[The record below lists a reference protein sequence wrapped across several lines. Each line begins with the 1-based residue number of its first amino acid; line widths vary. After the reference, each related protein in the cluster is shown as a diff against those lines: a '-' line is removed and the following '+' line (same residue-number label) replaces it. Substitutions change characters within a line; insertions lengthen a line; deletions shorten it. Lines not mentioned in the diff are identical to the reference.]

1 MTLSAPSHRSLARGL
16 APTRAHADLA
26 LAVYLEPHVEG
37 RRVLLLG
44 EAEGVLAERFDRLA
58 THLEIIDPVAR
69 EPSRGEVP
77 ELPFDDASFDLVLV
91 CDVRALP
98 EPTAGALRE
107 LHRVLEPGGLLALSS
122 PALLSAPAETRGAK
136 RQRRGSPAQGLLEQ
150 LLAAEFRNVRVLA
163 QAPLAGYAVGDLQ
176 RQRGEEF
183 SIDSTLVEGDL
194 RGEPERI
201 IGLASDAR
209 FPVEPRLWIELPADL
224 QAESEP
230 EERPQPGLIEELR
243 RAEDEA
249 REALHRES
257 DLLRKLEL
265 EHRARQEAEQLV
277 ERARSFERKLLAAE
291 ADYDDAVARV
301 RYFESAAAEHEA
313 SVRHDRE
320 RREASERELGHAK
333 GELAAL
339 ADKLARSEAER
350 QLARTDY
357 EESTRELAELE
368 QRLVE
373 LGKNVL
379 TLEQDKKQHEQTARD
394 LLEELRRLEHD
405 KTAAVEHDARVAEL
419 EAERE
424 RAVQRALE
432 AEVAREAAQMRSDEL
447 RSELEELSTQRALP
461 VHDSVAD
468 QTHGLRATLSG
479 VELELTRAR
488 ADAARQRGEC
498 QGLRLRLNEAEMA
511 LSSVATPV
519 EAQLESTQQ
528 QSKELESK
536 ELAELRLRLVTTEAA
551 LHALREVPAV
561 SMQIRPRHPDPEAD
575 PQLALERARELEEQL
590 SGADQR
596 LSELTRELEEAD
608 RFAELHAED
617 AERLTSVETELEQS
631 RGRLDD
637 LESELRSLED
647 ELRSTRVVLNAQQDD
662 LSRAQHAVER
672 AHSEAAARQEQAER
686 HEAERDDARAALADA
701 RALLSQLAGRVG
713 ADENDHSSI
722 VQAYSAQRDSH
733 TESERAVDALRDELS
748 RRDARIEQLE
758 RRLSE
763 VRLNGE
769 GNGSP
774 VESTEH

>member
-1 MTLSAPSHRSLARGL
+1 MTLSASSLSSHARGR
-16 APTRAHADLA
+16 ASTRAHADLA

-44 EAEGVLAERFDRLA
+44 EAQGVLADRFDRVA
-58 THLEIIDPVAR
+58 THLEIIDPVTR

-91 CDVRALP
+91 CDVEALP

-107 LHRVLEPGGLLALSS
+107 LHRVLERGGLLALASDVDN
-122 PALLSAPAETRGAK
+122 APKRKRRGAPVHV
-136 RQRRGSPAQGLLEQ
+136 QLEQ

-163 QAPLAGYAVGDLQ
+163 QSPLAGYALGDLTH
-176 RQRGEEF
+176 RRGEEF
-183 SIDSTLVEGDL
+183 TIDSTLVEGE
-194 RGEPERI
+194 RAEPGRI

-209 FPVEPRLWIELPADL
+209 FPVEPRLWIELPAREEL
-224 QAESEP
+224 EP
-230 EERPQPGLIEELR
+230 EELAPVGLVDELR

-265 EHRARQEAEQLV
+265 ERRARQEAEQQV

-301 RYFESAAAEHEA
+301 RYFESVAAEHEA
-313 SVRHDRE
+313 TLRHDRE
-320 RREASERELGHAK
+320 RREASERELAHAK
-333 GELAAL
+333 SELASA
-339 ADKLARSEAER
+339 ADKLARSESE
-350 QLARTDY
+350 QKVARTEYD
-357 EESTRELAELE
+357 ESARELAELE
-368 QRLVE
+368 LRLVE
-373 LGKNVL
+373 LGKQVL
-379 TLEQDKKQHEQTARD
+379 ALEQDKKQHEETARD

-447 RSELEELSTQRALP
+447 RSELEELSAQKAQPAQPTRESQPEPAP
-461 VHDSVAD
+461 VRGGELA
-468 QTHGLRATLSG
+468 GN
-479 VELELTRAR
+479 ELELARAR
-488 ADAARQRGEC
+488 NDAARQRGEC

-511 LSSVATPV
+511 LSTLSTPIEV
-519 EAQLESTQQ
+519 KLETSQQ
-528 QSKELESK
+528 QTKELT
-536 ELAELRLRLVTTEAA
+536 ELRLRLATTEAA
-551 LHALREVPAV
+551 LHAMREAPAHN
-561 SMQIRPRHPDPEAD
+561 MHIRPRFAEPEVDPRA
-575 PQLALERARELEEQL
+575 ALERAQQLEEQL
-590 SGADQR
+590 NNADHR
-596 LSELTRELEEAD
+596 LAELTRELEEAD

-617 AERLTSVETELEQS
+617 AERLNSVESELEQS

-637 LESELRSLED
+637 LEDELRSLED
-647 ELRSTRVVLNAQQDD
+647 ELRSTRGALNAQQDD
-662 LSRAQHAVER
+662 LARAQKE
-672 AHSEAAARQEQAER
+672 AER
-686 HEAERDDARAALADA
+686 QEAERDDARAALADA
-701 RALLSQLAGRVG
+701 RAALSQLAGRVG

-722 VQAYSAQRDSH
+722 MLAYAAQRDSH
-733 TESERAVDALRDELS
+733 TESERAAEALRDELS

-758 RRLSE
+758 RRLNE
-763 VRLNGE
+763 RLNGE
-769 GNGSP
+769 LGAAP